1 MSNTQLKVCVYTG
14 GLNLIKKS
22 GVGKAI
28 YHQTDVLKM
37 QGISVN
43 EFPLKDCD
51 IIHIN
56 SIFPNS
62 VFTAKK
68 AKRHGVKVVYYG
80 HSTMEDFRN
89 SFVGSNLLAP
99 AFKKW
104 ITRCYRLGDV
114 IITPTPYSKSILEGY
129 GSLKNI
135 YALSNGIDLSFWK
148 KNTENSENSKKE
160 FFEKYG
166 IPAGNKVIMSVGHY
180 MKRKGIQ
187 DFISLAKS
195 NPDKTFIWFGHT
207 DAVLVPCEIR
217 RALKQKPSNLI
228 LAGYVDS
235 EELRT
240 AYSCCNLFLFLSY
253 EETEGIVVLEAMAC
267 EIPMMVRD
275 IPVYEGWL
283 TDRENVYKF
292 QKNEQLDELLNNV
305 LSQDTSSVTE
315 NALKTAKER
324 SFGEI
329 GRKLANIYN
338 SLTK

>member
-1 MSNTQLKVCVYTG
+1 MSDEQLKVCVYTG

-28 YHQTDVLKM
+28 YHQTAVLKM
-37 QGISVN
+37 QGFSVN

-51 IIHIN
+51 VVHIN

-89 SFVGSNLLAP
+89 SFVGSNFLAP

-104 ITRCYRLGDV
+104 IIHCYRLGDV

-129 GSLKNI
+129 GTLKNI
-135 YALSNGIDLSFWK
+135 YALSNGIELSFWNK
-148 KNTENSENSKKE
+148 ETENNENSKKE
-160 FFEKYG
+160 FFEKYA
-166 IPAGNKVIMSVGHY
+166 IPTGNKVIMSVGHY
-180 MKRKGIQ
+180 MKRKGIL
-187 DFISLAKS
+187 DFITLAKS

-207 DAVLVPCEIR
+207 DKILIPSEI
-217 RALKQKPSNLI
+217 QKAMKSKPDNLI
-228 LAGYVDS
+228 FAGYVNS

-240 AYSCCNLFLFLSY
+240 AYSCCDLFLFLSY

-267 EIPMMVRD
+267 EIPMIVRD
-275 IPVYEGWL
+275 IPVYDGWL
-283 TDRENVYKF
+283 TDRENVFKF
-292 QKNEQLDELLNNV
+292 KKNEQLCELLNNV
-305 LSQDTSSVTE
+305 LSLDTSSVTE
-315 NALKTAKER
+315 NALETAQSR

-329 GRKLANIYN
+329 GRKLTDIYN